1 MESKTLLLALVG
13 FGVAAYV
20 AYQLGKGGAGE
31 SKPSGS
37 EPSQNAPAQPSPP
50 PSSGLDEGGG
60 NLFPGLSGMDE
71 GYPLPAGAERV
82 RVADPETPPGSA
94 DALGGGREGALA
106 FGGGRGGGGG
116 GDGRG
121 QVEG

>member
-31 SKPSGS
+31 SRPASGS

-50 PSSGLDEGGG
+50 PSSGLDKGGG

-71 GYPLPAGAERV
+71 SVLCRLAPSVCAWRIPRPLPM
-82 RVADPETPPGSA
+82 
-94 DALGGGREGALA
+94 L
-106 FGGGRGGGGG
+106 
-116 GDGRG
+116 
-121 QVEG
+121 

>member
-20 AYQLGKGGAGE
+20 AYQLGKGGAE
-31 SKPSGS
+31 STPASGS

-60 NLFPGLSGMDE
+60 NLFPGLSGMDQDTLCRLA
-71 GYPLPAGAERV
+71 PSV
-82 RVADPETPPGSA
+82 C
-94 DALGGGREGALA
+94 ALRIP
-106 FGGGRGGGGG
+106 RPS
-116 GDGRG
+116 R
-121 QVEG
+121 

>member
-20 AYQLGKGGAGE
+20 AYQLGKGGTGE
-31 SKPSGS
+31 SKPASGS

-50 PSSGLDEGGG
+50 PSSGLDEGLDEGGG

-71 GYPLPAGAERV
+71 SVLCRLAPSVCAWRIPRPLP
-82 RVADPETPPGSA
+82 VAPM
-94 DALGGGREGALA
+94 L
-106 FGGGRGGGGG
+106 
-116 GDGRG
+116 
-121 QVEG
+121 

>member
-31 SKPSGS
+31 SKPASGS
-37 EPSQNAPAQPSPP
+37 EPSQNAPAQTSPP

-71 GYPLPAGAERV
+71 ATLCRLAPSVCAWRIPRPLP
-82 RVADPETPPGSA
+82 VAPM
-94 DALGGGREGALA
+94 L
-106 FGGGRGGGGG
+106 
-116 GDGRG
+116 
-121 QVEG
+121 

>member
-20 AYQLGKGGAGE
+20 AYQLGKGGARA
-31 SKPSGS
+31 GS

-60 NLFPGLSGMDE
+60 NLFPGLSGMDQATLCRLVPSACAWWIPR
-71 GYPLPAGAERV
+71 PLP
-82 RVADPETPPGSA
+82 VAPM
-94 DALGGGREGALA
+94 L
-106 FGGGRGGGGG
+106 
-116 GDGRG
+116 
-121 QVEG
+121 